1 MSNWQ
6 IVGDSSIS
14 FANAAAGDV
23 RYWWDPDNGYT
34 KFTQVWKSDDITD
47 SNRSVFDSLT
57 AGQRTAILNAHDDTR
72 VPAAGGVIA
81 KASLKRQLRQY
92 EMELSGANDTGL
104 WYNGN
109 WNINSIDFF
118 SSVIDPEEKNTLMNY
133 FSDEGTTFLDYANA
147 ANLTG
152 VAPIKDC
159 VVCANNVG
167 DGDPDNKAQNAIFLT
182 HEDLIG
188 NIDDLE
194 FKLTDSLIR
203 DTLNNLKYP
212 EDAIY
217 HQGGQDL

>member
-1 MSNWQ
+1 MANWQ

-34 KFTQVWKSDDITD
+34 KFTQVWKSDDITA

-57 AGQRTAILNAHDDTR
+57 AGQRTAILAANDDTR

-167 DGDPDNKAQNAIFLT
+167 TGDDDGKVVTTSHTFYLISLKIGCFKALFLIFNA
-182 HEDLIG
+182 
-188 NIDDLE
+188 
-194 FKLTDSLIR
+194 
-203 DTLNNLKYP
+203 KY
-212 EDAIY
+212 A
-217 HQGGQDL
+217 